1 MLLYI
6 SIYCICIS
14 LLSNSAATS
23 NMCFCLHTVFICI
36 SIFQQC
42 GCREPKVLA
51 VITPSSYHP
60 PSQSAMTTFYLGANK
75 HLNPSVCLNF
85 PTVQYS
91 SRELEVLEV
100 INPNLL
106 WPPFTISNDDVL
118 PRCLKVFKSICL
130 NFPTVQQQWSYWK
143 HWQWSLLPLIIAV
156 NILLY
161 IYVPTVHTLCRYPSF
176 TTHTDM
182 YNII

>member
-1 MLLYI
+1 MNHSYLLCPLLPIQYVCTYAKSTLESICISVFKQFSYMFTLLMLLYI

-60 PSQSAMTTFYLGANK
+60 PSHSAMTTFYLGANK

-85 PTVQYS
+85 PTVRLQRTKSIGSDHSFLLS
-91 SRELEVLEV
+91 SPLS
-100 INPNLL
+100 
-106 WPPFTISNDDVL
+106 ISNDDIL
-118 PRCLKVFKSICL
+118 PRC
-130 NFPTVQQQWSYWK
+130 Q
-143 HWQWSLLPLIIAV
+143 
-156 NILLY
+156 
-161 IYVPTVHTLCRYPSF
+161 
-176 TTHTDM
+176 
-182 YNII
+182 